1 MATTADDLQPYA
13 INLSW
18 APQGDAASIEV
29 EHNGLLYTNLGST
42 EQNHSLLFEDLTP
55 KTEYSFKV
63 RAVNPAGASD
73 WTEATFT
80 TADNPLEFAIDGIT
94 AKSTAA
100 DQPGFGIWHLF
111 DRAERGDIWHTD
123 YKGGALPFDMTI
135 DLGSFNTLDRMEYL
149 PRLDA
154 GNGTLL
160 QGTVAVSENGTD
172 WSDAQAFEWERNS
185 DTKTVTFAGH
195 PLVRYIRL
203 HVDKAAGNFGSGRE
217 IYVYKVAGTPSFIPG
232 DINKDGKI
240 DGNDLT
246 SYMNYTGLRKG
257 DGDFDYVSMGDVN
270 RNGLIDAYDIS
281 CVATKLRGGIEWA
294 DETPEISG
302 DITITPDKRSYNVGD
317 EVVLTVKGN
326 KLTALNAMSFALTY
340 NPSQYEYVGTEAAD
354 ALKGMENMTY
364 DRLHTN
370 GVKAL
375 YPTFVNKGD
384 RDTAEGD
391 ATLCTIKFRAKVR
404 GAFTPK
410 ATDIILV
417 DKALRVK

>member
-1 MATTADDLQPYA
+1 
-13 INLSW
+13 
-18 APQGDAASIEV
+18 
-29 EHNGLLYTNLGST
+29 
-42 EQNHSLLFEDLTP
+42 
-55 KTEYSFKV
+55 
-63 RAVNPAGASD
+63 
-73 WTEATFT
+73 
-80 TADNPLEFAIDGIT
+80 
-94 AKSTAA
+94 
-100 DQPGFGIWHLF
+100 
-111 DRAERGDIWHTD
+111 
-123 YKGGALPFDMTI
+123 MTI